1 MKANKQQQTTS
12 DYLIVGA
19 GLAGCLLAWRL
30 EQAGQSV
37 HLVGDCAAPCA
48 SAVAAGV
55 INPVTGRWA
64 VKSWEFETLGPEA
77 ERCYRSIEQQ
87 FGVKLY
93 HPIPLHRYCQN
104 DEDVKRI
111 GRRMRNPRYSDVLGD
126 FHAVG
131 TGPKN
136 IKDTH
141 GYFDILGAAY
151 VDLPRLL
158 KTLRAHF
165 IEQGTLDDTCFHYSA
180 LKQTPT
186 GYSYEA
192 IRAAQI
198 IFCEGANLRNNP
210 WFNWLPLTPIKG
222 ETLIVKCPSLE
233 LPKAI
238 YHHQKWI
245 LPYGDHTIRLGA
257 TYEVDDLSCEPTEDG
272 KEQLLDGLY
281 SFISKEH
288 AVEIVQH
295 LAGLRP
301 STADVRPF
309 LGRHHDQPNLHIF
322 NGLGSKGASLAPEMS
337 RLLVDHLLQGTELD
351 EEIDIRR
358 FRSKS

>member
-1 MKANKQQQTTS
+1 MKANNQQQTTS

-30 EQAGQSV
+30 EQAGKSV
-37 HLVGDCAAPCA
+37 QLIGDCAAPSA

-64 VKSWEFETLGPEA
+64 VKSWEFDTLGPEA
-77 ERCYRSIEQQ
+77 ERCYRAIEQT
-87 FGVKLY
+87 FDVELY
-93 HPIPLHRYCQN
+93 HKIPLHRYCQN

-111 GRRMRNPRYSDVLGD
+111 GRRMRNPRYSNVLGD
-126 FHAVG
+126 FHEVG
-131 TGPKN
+131 SGPEA
-136 IKDTH
+136 IKDTL

-151 VDLPRLL
+151 VDLPLLL
-158 KTLRAHF
+158 KTLRGHF
-165 IEQGTLDDTCFHYSA
+165 TQQCRLDDTSFHYTD
-180 LKQTPT
+180 LKQ
-186 GYSYEA
+186 GESSYHYGA
-192 IRAAQI
+192 ITAQHV

-210 WFNWLPLTPIKG
+210 WFNWLPLAPIKG

-245 LPYGDHTIRLGA
+245 LPYDDQTIRLGA

-272 KEQLLDGLY
+272 KQQLLDGLY
-281 SFISKEH
+281 SFISETH
-288 AVEIVQH
+288 QVEIVQH

-301 STADVRPF
+301 SSADVRPF
-309 LGRHHDQPNLHIF
+309 LGSHHEKPNLHIL

-337 RLLVDHLLQGTELD
+337 RQFVAHLLEGTELD
-351 EEIDIRR
+351 DEINISR
-358 FRSKS
+358 FR